1 MENSVYYNKRRLK
14 KLGAQASSLCPS
26 CTKRCSLSIT
36 GKMPVPPARQ
46 IMIFLHT
53 LSEAQFD
60 ALVRGHFA
68 LFRKL
73 ALRILKN
80 REDADDA
87 VQNALLKGW
96 RRRLFLRN
104 RERLVQWIY
113 TIVINESYNILR
125 NRLDDKKLLSSEHP
139 DTSTTNLYEYEERF
153 QRLDMAIASLPEIYR
168 ETVHIALLSG
178 VGNEEAAALLGCSQ
192 NTLYQ
197 RIHKAKQL
205 LREALKDE

>member
-1 MENSVYYNKRRLK
+1 
-14 KLGAQASSLCPS
+14 
-26 CTKRCSLSIT
+26 
-36 GKMPVPPARQ
+36 
-46 IMIFLHT
+46 MIFLHT

-60 ALVRGHFA
+60 ALVRGHLA

-104 RERLVQWIY
+104 KERLVQWIY
-113 TIVINESYNILR
+113 SIVINESYNILR
-125 NRLDDKKLLSSEHP
+125 IRLDDKKLLSSEHP
-139 DTSTTNLYEYEERF
+139 DTSTTNLYEYEEQF
-153 QRLDMAIASLPEIYR
+153 QRLDIAIASLPEIYR

-178 VGNEEAAALLGCSQ
+178 IGMEEAAALLGCSQ